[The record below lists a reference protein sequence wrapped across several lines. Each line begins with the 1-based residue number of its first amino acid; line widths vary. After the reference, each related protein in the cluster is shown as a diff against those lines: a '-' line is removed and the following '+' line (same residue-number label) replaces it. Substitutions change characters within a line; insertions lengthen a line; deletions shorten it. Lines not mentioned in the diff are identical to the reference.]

1 MQMEMA
7 QNQEHTSKVD
17 VSFLTGQIIAQLG
30 NLGKFAQ
37 LLGKFVQL
45 GELGELGGA
54 GQLGNKT
61 HKPVTRQLRG
71 LEIIKGVRLN
81 T

>member
-1 MQMEMA
+1 MPYLPGQ
-7 QNQEHTSKVD
+7 D
-17 VSFLTGQIIAQLG
+17 VAQLG

-37 LLGKFVQL
+37 LMGKFVIVQL

-61 HKPVTRQLRG
+61 HKPVSPA
-71 LEIIKGVRLN
+71 
-81 T
+81 